1 MAEGKIRTP
10 PTGWWCFWVRTLP
23 EAIWSYLENRASVL
37 WCSAAEL
44 CQWASKTEKPVCSIY
59 IIRTWQFYQ
68 SIVGLFSLHLYIYGC
83 MCVVPVHSL
92 CYVDVTW
99 KTTRPCSSESFFL
112 GYASD
117 VLHNV
122 RARAPLKQL
131 KRSAP
136 LTLQK
141 ATDACIRVASIFFGG
156 GTGSLTSG

>member
-10 PTGWWCFWVRTLP
+10 PTGCWCFWVRTLP
-23 EAIWSYLENRASVL
+23 EAIRSYLENRASVL

-68 SIVGLFSLHLYIYGC
+68 SIVGLFSLQLYIHAC

-92 CYVDVTW
+92 CYLNVTW

-112 GYASD
+112 GYASNYCA
-117 VLHNV
+117 VCA
-122 RARAPLKQL
+122 RARACVKQL

-141 ATDACIRVASIFFGG
+141 A
-156 GTGSLTSG
+156 GSLTRDKKRKKEEKKKQ